1 MVSAGTQH
9 SNLGCDC
16 HQPVFPKWDHVPI
29 PGLKS
34 SRSTSWVTWVACSGS
49 NACSLLCRVGDSFG
63 HLPWTEDGWGQ
74 GKDIVGDSWPRS
86 LIAGTWA
93 DLLSET
99 CLNLSLTFP
108 QAFCLHLV
116 STSGVK
122 DLDEFNGE

>member
-1 MVSAGTQH
+1 M
-9 SNLGCDC
+9 
-16 HQPVFPKWDHVPI
+16 PI

-34 SRSTSWVTWVACSGS
+34 SRGHSGSWGTWEAYTGS
-49 NACSLLCRVGDSFG
+49 NACSPFRRARGSSG
-63 HLPWTEDGWGQ
+63 HLPWTEDGRGQ

-86 LIAGTWA
+86 LIAGTRA

-122 DLDEFNGE
+122 DPDKFNDE